1 MKKAT
6 VKKLMALMMAG
17 AMCVGMT
24 ACGSDAKGGD
34 KDQADAAKS
43 VSAAS
48 ETAEAA
54 EEEAEA
60 AEESGELKE
69 IDVVLDWY
77 PNAIHTFLYDAI
89 DKGYFEEEGLKVNII
104 DPAESVDGIN
114 FVATGRAEIGLTYTV
129 EICQAQ
135 EQGMPVKA
143 LGAICQKELDCIC
156 SLADNDEIKDLSD
169 MKGHKVGYSGTGAE
183 EAIIQTIMTDLGLTE
198 DDFELVNVGY
208 DLVTSLTTESVDL
221 AGGIFINDEVPTME
235 LEGYEVNVFSEQDY
249 GVPRMYGLVMAVNTD
264 NYDADPEMYQGFI
277 NACKKGFADM
287 KADEDAALETIMTDM
302 NSDENPLDEEQ
313 QRQSYRILMDR
324 METEDGE
331 FLSMDES
338 VWQGVIDWMTEHDLL
353 EGTVTPAD
361 VMIG

>member
-1 MKKAT
+1 MKRNT
-6 VKKLMALMMAG
+6 VKKMMAILLAG
-17 AMCVGMT
+17 AMCAGMT
-24 ACGSDAKGGD
+24 ACG
-34 KDQADAAKS
+34 AAKE
-43 VSAAS
+43 AAPAA
-48 ETAEAA
+48 EEKTEEAAEAA
-54 EEEAEA
+54 DETEESAETEEA
-60 AEESGELKE
+60 SGELKE
-69 IDVVLDWY
+69 LDVVLDWY

-129 EICQAQ
+129 EVCQAQ

-143 LGAICQKELDCIC
+143 LGAVCQQELDCIC
-156 SLADNDEIKDLSD
+156 SLTSNEEIKDLSD

-235 LEGYEVNVFSEQDY
+235 LAGYDVTVFSEQEY
-249 GVPRMYGLVMAVNTD
+249 GVPRMYGLVMAVNSD
-264 NYDADPEMYQGFI
+264 SYDAEPEVYEGFL
-277 NACKKGFADM
+277 NACRKGFADM
-287 KADEDAALETIMTDM
+287 QADEDAALDVIMKDM

-313 QRQSYRILMDR
+313 QRQSYRILMER
-324 METEDGE
+324 MVADDAE
-331 FLSMDES
+331 FLSMDAS
-338 VWQGVIDWMTEHDLL
+338 VWQGVIDWMTEHELL
-353 EGTVTPAD
+353 EGKVTPED